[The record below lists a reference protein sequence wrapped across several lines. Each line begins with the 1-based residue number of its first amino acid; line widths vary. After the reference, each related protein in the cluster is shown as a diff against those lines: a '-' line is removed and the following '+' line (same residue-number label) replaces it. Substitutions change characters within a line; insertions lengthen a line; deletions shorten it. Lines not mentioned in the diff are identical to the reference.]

1 MSKKLF
7 KFTVLMVALIF
18 SLSLVSLAQED
29 EESDFKGG
37 FTLGYRTVSTDGQMN
52 KYKEDINLDSGFRLF
67 NLNFHYTPSG
77 ALKKILDRVDLYVYN
92 LGGDP
97 FESFSLSAQKYGKF
111 QFKYDRRKSEYFY
124 ADMYEIGGG
133 HLYDM
138 HTFDYVRVM
147 DSGMFKYTLN
157 KNITF
162 FLNFDRYTREGEST
176 TSLDINRI
184 EFEFDKPVKEKSTR
198 GSLGIDVHFNR
209 FSFLFEETIIDF
221 ENANSYFLPGL
232 EDGGAGA
239 RYPSTLSL
247 FYINQPYDLEGNIHS
262 IKATARPFDNLFLSA
277 AVKMFDQDMNLSYWE
292 EAVGTDYSGRD
303 FNYGNSGSGSFN
315 RSINYYDFDLSY
327 LVTSKIAVVGA
338 VRYHSFDQSGTFT
351 VESAEGSRIA
361 FNNLG
366 IEAGLQ
372 FQPSSALALTLGYR
386 TENRK
391 LDNPEGEV
399 PELITITYEQE
410 TRQNGLYGNFI
421 WKPSSAFNMTFDYQR
436 GSTDDPYTLISP
448 SSFNRMRFTAKFKKK
463 SFSTTATY
471 LYTKTNNDVSLDE
484 WESSRN
490 QFSLRAG
497 FHTDAIKVFGGLSL
511 INIKQNAVRTIDYPP
526 SWYGAGS
533 FPWIIDYEGKSTLLD
548 ASLSWKAAEGWN
560 IGAYMNSYKNTGFWE
575 IDRTML
581 NVYIEH
587 VFPNGL
593 VGNVGYRY
601 VNFAE
606 AGAPTNDYSANIV
619 ELAFGYRW
627 K

>member
-7 KFTVLMVALIF
+7 KFTVIMVVLVF
-18 SLSLVSLAQED
+18 SLSMTAVAQDE

-37 FTLGYRTVSTDGQMN
+37 FTFGYRTVSTDGQMN

-67 NLNFHYTPSG
+67 NLNLHYTPSG

-133 HLYDM
+133 HQYDM
-138 HTFDYVRVM
+138 HTFDYMRVM
-147 DSGMFKYTLN
+147 DSGMFKYTFS

-162 FLNFDRYTREGEST
+162 FVNFDRYTREGEST

-184 EFEFDKPVKEKSTR
+184 EFEFDKPIKEKSTR
-198 GSLGIDVHFNR
+198 GSIGLDVHFNR
-209 FSFLFEETIIDF
+209 FSFLFEETLIDF
-221 ENANSYFLPGL
+221 ENANSYFLPGMA
-232 EDGGAGA
+232 DGGSGSH
-239 RYPSTLSL
+239 YPSTLSL

-262 IKATARPFDNLFLSA
+262 FKATARPFNNLFLSGA
-277 AVKMFDQDMNLSYWE
+277 LKMFNQDMSINYWE
-292 EAVGTDYSGRD
+292 EGVGTNYVGRE
-303 FNYGNSGSGSFN
+303 FRYGQSGSGSFN
-315 RSINYYDFDLSY
+315 RNIDYYDFDLSY
-327 LVTSKIAVVGA
+327 LITSKIAVVGA
-338 VRYHSFDQSGTFT
+338 VRYHAFDQSGTFT
-351 VESAEGSRIA
+351 VDSAEGARIA
-361 FNNLG
+361 FNNMG
-366 IEAGLQ
+366 IEGGLQ
-372 FQPSSALALTLGYR
+372 FQPSSAISLTLGYR
-386 TENRK
+386 TEKRE

-399 PELITITYEQE
+399 PELMTVTYEQD
-410 TRQNGLYGNFI
+410 TRQNGLFGNFVL
-421 WKPSSAFNMTFDYQR
+421 KPSRAFSLTFDYQR

-448 SSFNRMRFTAKFKKK
+448 ASFTRMRLTAKFKKNA
-463 SFSTTATY
+463 FNAAATY
-471 LYTKTNNDVSLDE
+471 LHAKTVNDVTAND
-484 WESSRN
+484 WESSKN
-490 QFSLRAG
+490 QFNLRAG
-497 FHTDAIKVFGGLSL
+497 FHTDAFKLFGGISL
-511 INIKQNAVRTIDYPP
+511 MNIKQNAVRTIDYPP

-533 FPWIIDYEGKSTLLD
+533 FPWIVDYEGKSTLLD
-548 ASLSWKAAEGWN
+548 VSLSWKAAEGWN

-581 NVYIEH
+581 KAYIEH

-593 VGNVGYRY
+593 VGNVGFRY
-601 VNFAE
+601 AKFAE
-606 AGAPTNDYSANIV
+606 ASAPTNDYSANIV

>member
-1 MSKKLF
+1 MSKKHF
-7 KFTVLMVALIF
+7 KFTVLMVVFVF
-18 SLSLVSLAQED
+18 SLSFVALAQEE

-37 FTLGYRTVSTDGQMN
+37 FSVGYRSVSTDGQMN

-67 NLNFHYTPSG
+67 NLNLHYTPSG
-77 ALKKILDRVDLYVYN
+77 ALKKILDRADLYVYN

-111 QFKYDRRKSEYFY
+111 RFKYDRRKAEYFY

-147 DSGMFKYTLN
+147 DSGMFKYMLN

-162 FLNFDRYTREGEST
+162 FLNFDRYTRKGEST
-176 TSLDINRI
+176 TSLDIDRI
-184 EFEFDKPVKEKSTR
+184 EFEFDKPVNEKSTR

-209 FSFLFEETIIDF
+209 FSLLFEETIIDF
-221 ENANSYFLPGL
+221 ENANSYFLPGF
-232 EDGGAGA
+232 EDGGTGA
-239 RYPSTLSL
+239 SYPSSLSL

-262 IKATARPFDNLFLSA
+262 FKATARPFNNLFLSG
-277 AVKMFDQDMNLSYWE
+277 AVKMFNQDMTLNYWE
-292 EAVGTDYSGRD
+292 EAVGTNYLGREYSTG
-303 FNYGNSGSGSFN
+303 YSGSGSFN
-315 RSINYYDFDLSY
+315 RNIDYYDFDLSY
-327 LVTSKIAVVGA
+327 LITSKIAVVGA

-351 VESAEGSRIA
+351 VSSAEGARIA
-361 FNNLG
+361 FTNLG
-366 IEAGLQ
+366 FEGGLQ

-386 TENRK
+386 TENREM
-391 LDNPEGEV
+391 DNPEGEV
-399 PELITITYEQE
+399 PELITVTYEE
-410 TRQNGLYGNFI
+410 STRQNGLFGNFV
-421 WKPSSAFNMTFDYQR
+421 WRASQAFNLTFDYQR
-436 GSTDDPYTLISP
+436 GTTDDPYTLISP
-448 SSFNRMRFTAKFKKK
+448 ATFNRMRFTAKFKVK
-463 SFSTTATY
+463 SFNTTATY
-471 LYTKTNNDVSLDE
+471 LHSKSTNDVTADG
-484 WESSRN
+484 WESSKN

-497 FHTDAIKVFGGLSL
+497 FHTDALKLFGGFSL
-511 INIKQNAVRTIDYPP
+511 IDIKQNAVRSIEYPP

-533 FPWIIDYEGKSTLLD
+533 FPWIIDYQGKSTLLD

-560 IGAYMNSYKNTGFWE
+560 IGAYVNSYKNSGFWE

-587 VFPNGL
+587 VFSNGL

-606 AGAPTNDYSANIV
+606 ASAPTNDYSANII

>member
-1 MSKKLF
+1 MSKKHT
-7 KFTVLMVALIF
+7 KFTILMVALIF
-18 SLSLVSLAQED
+18 SLSLVSMAQDD

-37 FTLGYRTVSTDGQMN
+37 FSVGYRTVSTDGQIN
-52 KYKEDINLDSGFRLF
+52 KYKEDVNLDSGFRLF
-67 NLNFHYTPSG
+67 NMNMHYTPSG
-77 ALKKILDRVDLYVYN
+77 ALKKIFDRVDLYVYN
-92 LGGDP
+92 MGGDP

-111 QFKYDRRKSEYFY
+111 QFKYDRRKAEYFY

-157 KNITF
+157 KNF
-162 FLNFDRYTREGEST
+162 SLFLNFDRYTREGEST

-198 GSLGIDVHFNR
+198 GSLGLDVHFNR
-209 FSFLFEETIIDF
+209 FSLLFEETLIDF
-221 ENANSYFLPGL
+221 ENTNSYFLPGF
-232 EDGGAGA
+232 EDGGSGTS
-239 RYPSTLSL
+239 YPSSLSL

-262 IKATARPFDNLFLSA
+262 FKATARPFDNLFLSG
-277 AVKMFDQDMNLSYWE
+277 AVKMFDQDMTINYWE
-292 EAVGTDYSGRD
+292 EAAGTNYLGRD
-303 FNYGNSGSGSFN
+303 FSYGASGNGSFN
-315 RSINYYDFDLSY
+315 RKIDYYDFDLSY

-338 VRYHSFDQSGTFT
+338 VRYHSFDQTGTFT
-351 VESAEGSRIA
+351 AQNAGNMSIA
-361 FNNLG
+361 FDNMG

-372 FQPSSALALTLGYR
+372 FQASSALALTLGYR

-399 PELITITYEQE
+399 PELITVTYEEE
-410 TRQNGLYGNFI
+410 TRQDGLFGNFV
-421 WKPSSAFNMTFDYQR
+421 WKPSGAFNMTFDYQR

-448 SSFNRMRFTAKFKKK
+448 ATFNRMRFTAKFKVK
-463 SFSTTATY
+463 SFNTTATY
-471 LYTKTNNDVSLDE
+471 LYSKNTNDVTAQD
-484 WESSRN
+484 WESSKN
-490 QFSLRAG
+490 QLSLRAG
-497 FHTDAIKVFGGLSL
+497 FHTDSL
-511 INIKQNAVRTIDYPP
+511 NLFAGISSINVKQNASRTIEYPP

-533 FPWIIDYEGKSTLLD
+533 FPWVIDYEGKSTLLD

-560 IGAYMNSYKNTGFWE
+560 IGGYMNSYKNSGFWE

-581 NVYIEH
+581 NAYIEH
-587 VFPNGL
+587 VFTNGL

-601 VNFAE
+601 VKFAE
-606 AGAPTNDYSANIV
+606 ASAPTNDYSANII